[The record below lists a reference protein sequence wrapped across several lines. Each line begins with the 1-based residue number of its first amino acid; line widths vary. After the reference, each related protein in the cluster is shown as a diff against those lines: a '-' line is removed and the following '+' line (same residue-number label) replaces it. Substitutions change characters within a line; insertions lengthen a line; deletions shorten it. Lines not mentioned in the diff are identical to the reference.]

1 MIFTEKALVWGSFA
15 EEQRLDKKVRK
26 LYEKAY
32 PKAVLRD
39 IDELLDE
46 LSRLESVQSL
56 DTAKNFLQLTALSVL
71 RFKNEIAAI
80 SDFANIANDFEISL
94 KMHYLDSLTAANL
107 EKCISDITLF
117 RKAYPKVIPKSVSN
131 EDAGRMLGIL
141 NTNQLELEELGGSG
155 LFVG

>member
-1 MIFTEKALVWGSFA
+1 MKN
-15 EEQRLDKKVRK
+15 
-26 LYEKAY
+26 
-32 PKAVLRD
+32 

-56 DTAKNFLQLTALSVL
+56 DTAKNLLHLIALSVL
-71 RFKNEIAAI
+71 RSKNEIAAI
-80 SDFANIANDFEISL
+80 SDFADIANDHEIPL
-94 KMHYLDSLTAANL
+94 KMHYLDCLTAANL
-107 EKCISDITLF
+107 EKCISDVALF

-131 EDAGRMLGIL
+131 EDAGRMLGVL